1 MFKFEHAA
9 FCVSGTPGRI
19 RTCDPM
25 IRSHVL
31 YPAEL
36 LVRNE
41 GLYIPH
47 LARMGKWILHDIDL
61 LRSIGNMFA
70 CGSLRKNLVPLK
82 LLKK

>member
-1 MFKFEHAA
+1 MFGDRKQLLVLPFLIKKAPCSIEQGA
-9 FCVSGTPGRI
+9 FVVSGTPGRI

-41 GLYIPH
+41 GLFITH
-47 LARMGKWILHDIDL
+47 LERLGKGILHQV
-61 LRSIGNMFA
+61 M
-70 CGSLRKNLVPLK
+70 
-82 LLKK
+82 